1 MDDETGQ
8 LSRVQR
14 RFLETIERNSTRLV
28 GLVGDLL
35 DLSRLEAG
43 RVELEAQPLDTPS
56 LVRGALA
63 AVSNL
68 FEARGTVLRVDVPES
83 VPPILGDRRRVEQI
97 LTNLLANAAKYTPGG
112 GVVEVAA
119 ASVNG
124 HVLLSVT
131 DNGPGVPESERDI
144 VFDKFYRGRD
154 AQRRGEAG
162 SGLGLAIVKSLVD
175 LHGGSVRVEES
186 VPRGARFVVE
196 LPRASDDE

>member
-1 MDDETGQ
+1 MEVDQRFHDGQ
-8 LSRVQR
+8 P
-14 RFLETIERNSTRLV
+14 EATARL
-28 GLVGDLL
+28 
-35 DLSRLEAG
+35 
-43 RVELEAQPLDTPS
+43 
-56 LVRGALA
+56 
-63 AVSNL
+63 
-68 FEARGTVLRVDVPES
+68 
-83 VPPILGDRRRVEQI
+83 
-97 LTNLLANAAKYTPGG
+97 
-112 GVVEVAA
+112 AA